1 VPVEPELRTSRL
13 VLRPWRDA
21 DRAPF
26 AALNADP
33 VVMEHFRAPLR
44 GEESDALADRIA
56 ADIDKR
62 GWGLWAV
69 EIPGTAAFAGFIGL
83 NPATFDAPFTPAVEV
98 GWRMARA
105 HWGSGYAT
113 EGASAALSFGFD
125 ALALEEI
132 VSFTTHGN
140 ARSRR
145 VMERLG
151 MRRDPAD
158 DFDNPNVPVGDP
170 LRPHVLYRLDLAG
183 RQESSAREAR

>member
-1 VPVEPELRTSRL
+1 MPVEPELRTSRL
-13 VLRPWRDA
+13 ILRPWRDA

-56 ADIDKR
+56 ADIDER

-69 EIPGTAAFAGFIGL
+69 EIPGTAAFCGFIGSQPGDVRRVHACRRGRL
-83 NPATFDAPFTPAVEV
+83 AHGTL
-98 GWRMARA
+98 

-113 EGASAALSFGFD
+113 EGATAALSFGFD

-140 ARSRR
+140 ARSRW

-151 MRRDPAD
+151 IASRSRRRDRQPQ
-158 DFDNPNVPVGDP
+158 
-170 LRPHVLYRLDLAG
+170 RPR
-183 RQESSAREAR
+183 R

>member
-1 VPVEPELRTSRL
+1 MPVEPELRTSRL
-13 VLRPWRDA
+13 ILRSWRDT

-44 GEESDALADRIA
+44 REESDVLADRIA
-56 ADIDKR
+56 ADIDER

-98 GWRMARA
+98 GWRMTRD

-113 EGASAALSFGFD
+113 EGATAALSFGFD
-125 ALALEEI
+125 ALALGEI
-132 VSFTTHGN
+132 VSFTTHRN

-158 DFDNPNVPVGDP
+158 DFDNPNVPDGDP
-170 LRPHVLYRLDLAG
+170 LRPHVLYRLDRAAWQ
-183 RQESSAREAR
+183 RSPAREAR